1 MNMASLILGGN
12 AILDICERLAVVRS
26 EEAVDIQRQLFKRQV
41 GQSFIESFIVSLA
54 VTQEE
59 VSSGHG
65 CVAQMDAFSCC
76 QSEFGWSPSWW
87 SDPHLASKS
96 SELCP
101 IFLLFGGD
109 FNQTGSVTVRW
120 WGSQPLCHADFV

>member
-41 GQSFIESFIVSLA
+41 GQVFIKPAMSGKFHLVTFA
-54 VTQEE
+54 VMAQE

-65 CVAQMDAFSCC
+65 CV
-76 QSEFGWSPSWW
+76 
-87 SDPHLASKS
+87 
-96 SELCP
+96 
-101 IFLLFGGD
+101 
-109 FNQTGSVTVRW
+109 
-120 WGSQPLCHADFV
+120 SQKIPF